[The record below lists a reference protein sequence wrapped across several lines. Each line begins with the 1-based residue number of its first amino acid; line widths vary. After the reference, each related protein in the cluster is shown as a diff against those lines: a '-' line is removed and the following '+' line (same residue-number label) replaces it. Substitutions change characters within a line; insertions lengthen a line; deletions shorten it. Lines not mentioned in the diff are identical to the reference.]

1 MAYPQV
7 LDQPFRFLDLPKE
20 VRFIVYENLPRTI
33 SNTTIEPLPGNYP
46 PSRTT
51 PSFTLIYRS
60 TNTSILC
67 VCKEIHDEAAPLV
80 HKTIRDFILEASPKA
95 AGGLDYYTHAGL
107 LTPIRLVEYESKTCK
122 FFKHLAEARKT
133 TAKWDMSD
141 LPFSPANVFLPGSM
155 SRVLPSLRHDV
166 VSEAAKRTISPF
178 ITTTSIQFLYH
189 YIKRLPRPGLSN
201 PTIEFVHTW
210 DREAI
215 ATRALILPLWEWCVR
230 DFSMAFTVLSGDFRS
245 KCYDFG
251 VDIKLCGYV
260 PTSKGQQPLLREN
273 ALVTSPRYRN
283 ADKFIPEGVG
293 RVVRR
298 REPKTEKEWRE
309 EWLPNE

>member
-1 MAYPQV
+1 MAYPRV
-7 LDQPFRFLDLPKE
+7 LDQPFRFLDLRKE

-33 SNTTIEPLPGNYP
+33 SNATIDPLPYNYP
-46 PSRTT
+46 PSQPTL
-51 PSFTLIYRS
+51 SFTLIHRS

-67 VCKEIHDEAAPLV
+67 VCKEIYDEAAPLV
-80 HKTIRDFILEASPKA
+80 HKTIRDFILEASPKI

-107 LTPIRLVEYESKTCK
+107 LTPI

-166 VSEAAKRTISPF
+166 VGEAAKRTTSTF
-178 ITTTSIQFLYH
+178 ITATSIQLLYH
-189 YIKRLPRPGLSN
+189 YIKRLSRPALSN
-201 PTIEFVHTW
+201 PTIKFVRTW

-230 DFSMAFTVLSGDFRS
+230 DFSMAFTVPSGDFRS

-251 VDIKLCGYV
+251 VDIKLGGYV
-260 PTSKGQQPLLREN
+260 PTNKGQQPLLREN
-273 ALVTSPRYRN
+273 ALITSPRYRN
-283 ADKFIPEGVG
+283 ADKFVPDGVG

-298 REPKTEKEWRE
+298 REPMMEKEWRE
-309 EWLPNE
+309 EWLPNK